1 MATTH
6 SYRSDMGLI
15 FEVPGEPRGKGRPR
29 FTRDGHHYTDSETRA
44 YEQKIIA
51 YYRKQLGAFR
61 WADNAFVSVDVTAV
75 YQIPKSATK
84 AATAGMQAGR
94 ILPSRKPDIDN
105 VLKVVLDALNG
116 VAYKDDSRVVC
127 VTAKKIYGMQPKLV
141 IEMKGSE

>member
-1 MATTH
+1 
-6 SYRSDMGLI
+6 MGLV

-29 FTRDGHHYTDSETRA
+29 FTRDGHAYTDNETRA
-44 YEQKIIA
+44 YEDKIIA

-61 WADNAFVSVDVTAV
+61 WPDSAVICLDVTAV
-75 YQIPKSATK
+75 YPIPKSATK
-84 AATAGMQAGR
+84 AAVAGMQAGR

-127 VTAKKIYGMQPKLV
+127 VSARKMYGVEPKLV
-141 IEMKGSE
+141 IEMKGAD